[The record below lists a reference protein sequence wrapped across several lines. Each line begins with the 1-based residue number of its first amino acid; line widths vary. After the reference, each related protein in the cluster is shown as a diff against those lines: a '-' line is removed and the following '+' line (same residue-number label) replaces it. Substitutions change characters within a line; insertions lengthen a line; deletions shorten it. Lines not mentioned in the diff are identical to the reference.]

1 MPMLID
7 SPPAR
12 ARRRSPRRAAP
23 ANNAAYDLS
32 ATLSREGYLG
42 PGRVLEVRPAKR
54 LVRVTWEARGAPEG
68 AWAQLAIP
76 GASSLQ
82 PGDTAL
88 VAARG
93 AATYVIGILATAG
106 APPSLTTSSGATVAA
121 TGSGAHEVVQVRSKK
136 GQLVAEYHPGSG
148 KTVVSVDGDLEF
160 VSAKGGISLR
170 AAKAIT
176 LVADRLDTSART
188 LVSASENTYETVGQ
202 LKQVQA
208 GRTRTLVKG
217 SCLLQARDAFLRTEE
232 DFKVDG
238 RQIHLG

>member
-1 MPMLID
+1 VLEIR
-7 SPPAR
+7 SAQRLAR
-12 ARRRSPRRAAP
+12 VAPDGPGAP
-23 ANNAAYDLS
+23 AATWARLALAGP
-32 ATLSREGYLG
+32 ATLR
-42 PGRVLEVRPAKR
+42 
-54 LVRVTWEARGAPEG
+54 
-68 AWAQLAIP
+68 
-76 GASSLQ
+76 

-93 AATYVIGILATAG
+93 AATYVIGILATAEP
-106 APPSLTTSSGATVAA
+106 ATLTTPSGATVTA
-121 TGSGAHEVVQVRSKK
+121 TGAAAAEVVQVRSRQ
-136 GQLVAEYHPGSG
+136 GQLVAEYHPHSG

-170 AAKAIT
+170 AARAIT
-176 LVADRLDTSART
+176 LVADRLDTAVRT
-188 LVSASENTYETVGQ
+188 TVSASENTYETVGQ